1 METEKKPN
9 YRRLYR
15 SPDDRVIAG
24 VCGGMGE
31 YFGVD
36 PVILRLILVV
46 LVLFGGSGIV
56 LYLLAWLIIPRLPW
70 DLKE

>member
-1 METEKKPN
+1 METEHKPN

-24 VCGGMGE
+24 VCGGLGE
-31 YFGVD
+31 YFAVD

-46 LVLFGGSGIV
+46 LILFGGSGLV
-56 LYLLAWLIIPRLPW
+56 LYILAWILIPRRPW
-70 DLKE
+70 DMKI

>member
-1 METEKKPN
+1 MESESKPN

-24 VCGGMGE
+24 VCGGLGE
-31 YFGVD
+31 YFTTD

-46 LVLFGGSGIV
+46 LVLFGGSGLV
-56 LYLLAWLIIPRLPW
+56 LYLLAWILIPRRPW
-70 DLKE
+70 DMKI

>member
-1 METEKKPN
+1 MEAETKSN

-24 VCGGMGE
+24 VCGGLGE
-31 YFGVD
+31 YFSTD

-46 LVLFGGSGIV
+46 LVLFGGSGLI
-56 LYLLAWLIIPRLPW
+56 LYLLAWVLVPRRPW
-70 DLKE
+70 DMKV